1 MNLTFILIFS
11 LTNRRKYFFFYLQ
24 RNKTKQGRP
33 IHTFFPHVIQ
43 TLKEKEK
50 EKEKES
56 EIFLP
61 PETLLEAK
69 KKKTKNK

>member
-11 LTNRRKYFFFYLQ
+11 LTNRRKYIFFYLQ

-50 EKEKES
+50 EKES

-69 KKKTKNK
+69 KKKLKINK